1 MTKIE
6 TKLEMLREAMEYTGD
21 NPPEHTRANIYLITD
36 KCDSGLKSV
45 LMGLIYDE
53 NIGGTHDLG
62 YEIASQAI
70 DILVD
75 NSEDGSLDED
85 DLMDLCTDSAS
96 PYNNTR
102 LSYLNIFNEHEITDR
117 IKDFSCDINTACAI
131 WYDNMV
137 YEAVTK
143 LFAWVMEDEEND

>member
-6 TKLEMLREAMEYTGD
+6 TKLEMLREAMEYTGE
-21 NPPEHTRANIYLITD
+21 NPPEHTRADIYLISD
-36 KCDSGLKSV
+36 KCDPELKSV

-62 YEIASQAI
+62 YEIVSNAI

-75 NSEDGSLDED
+75 NSEDGSLNED
-85 DLMDLCTDSAS
+85 DLMDLCNDSAS
-96 PYNNTR
+96 VYTATR
-102 LSYLNIFNEHEITDR
+102 LSYLNPYNESEITNR
-117 IKDFSCDINTACAI
+117 IKDFDCDIQTACAI